1 MRNPAAQ
8 GRPDANH
15 AELVAVYE
23 SLHCGVWD
31 THTLG
36 FGFPDILVHFS
47 GYCAPVEIK
56 TADGELNE
64 AQKRFIR
71 DWKGPKV
78 EVVRSV
84 DDVIAH
90 VTRVRKRLAVG
101 ITLPEKP

>member
-15 AELVAVYE
+15 AEIVATYE
-23 SLHCGVWD
+23 ALHCGVID
-31 THTLG
+31 THGQG
-36 FGFPDILVHFS
+36 FGFPDIIVHFS

-56 TADGELNE
+56 TEEGKLRASQE
-64 AQKRFIR
+64 RFIR

-78 EVVRSV
+78 EVVRTV

-90 VTRVRKRLAVG
+90 VTRVRTQRAG
-101 ITLPEKP
+101 A